1 MSPYDVQIMPSAQ
14 KDLDALTG
22 KLLSR
27 LEGAILGLYNK
38 PRPPKTKK
46 LAGSGSKW
54 RIRVGDYRIL
64 YEIDDSREQVKIFRI
79 AHRKEVYR

>member
-1 MSPYDVQIMPSAQ
+1 MSPYDVQLMPSAQ
-14 KDLDALTG
+14 KDLNSLSGD
-22 KLLSR
+22 LLSR
-27 LEGAILGLYNK
+27 LERAILGLYDQ
-38 PRPPKTKK
+38 PRPPRTKK

-64 YEIDDSREQVKIFRI
+64 YEIDEARKQVKIFRI